1 MISSMKQQFLE
12 LIRKNWS
19 VRFILFPI
27 IRPKRFLFEFV
38 YMYIDYRR
46 FKNSLTSFRQFIQD
60 NTHNKPQNEIPG
72 LLIVSGRAMNVSWCQ
87 LWALLGAIFKMK
99 SHQVYVLTSKNEPIL
114 NLYYK
119 LFQFQILYIEDLNL
133 ASTPISQTVIDQI
146 NKLQTFLEFKKFKID
161 GSPIG
166 SMAMS
171 TYSRTRVT
179 GVIDINDPTTLKE
192 VRAWL
197 VYIYQCVTAS
207 KKIYKHKKIDTL
219 FFTEVF
225 MEEYGAF
232 YYGALDMNLN
242 VIRFAG
248 TVRDNAVII
257 QHLTRESDRTHHA
270 AVTDSTWKQILEAK
284 DSHLID
290 QELEQN
296 FRDRYGDVWGLSS
309 RNQPNTKI
317 IDPEVARAELGIPKD
332 RKIGIIFSHI
342 LYDTLFFIGE
352 DLFPSYAD
360 WFIESVKVACQ
371 NPNIEWFIKIHPS
384 NLWRGELHQYLEGK
398 YEEVRLIEKF
408 VGPLPK
414 NVHLIY
420 PDTPYSP
427 YTWFQL
433 ADYGITV
440 RGTSGIELGALG
452 KTVITA
458 GSGRYE
464 KVGFTINPTS
474 ADQYLNLLKNLP
486 HGADTTEAQRRLGV
500 KFAYVTFC
508 MKPFTL
514 DFLHAVVRQGK
525 PRIFDSN
532 DIVYLGNFSDK
543 MTQLPASLQK
553 FIKWSQN
560 RDSVDLLNDWPV
572 ENKGQLTTNESEMN
586 LCH

>member
-1 MISSMKQQFLE
+1 MKPLTFKEKLLE
-12 LIRKNWS
+12 ILRKNWP

-27 IRPKRFLFEFV
+27 LRPKRFRDEFI
-38 YMYIDYRR
+38 YAMIDFLR
-46 FKNSLTSFRQFIQD
+46 FKKSMHSFQSFFNYNIK
-60 NTHNKPQNEIPG
+60 NTDQKNRPG
-72 LLIVSGRAMNVSWCQ
+72 LLIVSGRAMNISWCQ
-87 LWALLGAIFKMK
+87 FWAVLGAVFKIK
-99 SHQVYVLTSKNEPIL
+99 SHNVYVFTSKNEPVL

-119 LFQFQILYIEDLNL
+119 LFQFKLIYIEDANL
-133 ASTPISQTVIDQI
+133 SSTPVPPSVIDKI
-146 NKLQTFLEFKKFKID
+146 NSLNTFLEFKSFKIE

-171 TYSRTRVT
+171 TYSRTRAT
-179 GVIDINDPTTLKE
+179 GVIDTNDPETRAE
-192 VRAWL
+192 VRIWL
-197 VYIYQCVTAS
+197 KYIYQCVVAS
-207 KKIYKHKKIDTL
+207 KDLYTSKNIQML

-248 TVRDNAVII
+248 TVRDNAIII

-270 AVTDSTWKQILEAK
+270 SVTDSTWEQIMAAK
-284 DSHLID
+284 DSPLID

-317 IDPEVARAELGIPKD
+317 VDPKIARSELGIPAD

-360 WFIESVKVACQ
+360 WFIESVKAACQ

-384 NLWRGELHQYLEGK
+384 NLWRGELEQFFGGK
-398 YEEVRLIEKF
+398 YEEIRLIEKY
-408 VGPLPK
+408 VGTLPN

-474 ADQYLNLLKNLP
+474 AEQYLNLLKNLP
-486 HGADTTEAQRRLGV
+486 QGGQTSEAQRRLGV

-514 DFLHAVVRQGK
+514 DFLKPEIRYGK

-532 DIVYLGNFSDK
+532 DIVYHGNFGDK
-543 MTQLPASLQK
+543 MTQLPSSLQK
-553 FIKWSQN
+553 LMNWSQN
-560 RDSVDLLNDWPV
+560 RDSVDLLNDWPMP
-572 ENKGQLTTNESEMN
+572 NKDLQTQDNSE
-586 LCH
+586 LSV